1 MVNGATILE
10 AIREIVLEK
19 DIKEEDIVNGIKEG
33 FKKAYERFFDTEAI
47 IEVDFNED
55 TGMIELYQLLTVV
68 QKVED
73 DWLEIGLNQAKEIYG
88 DNVAIGDVVR
98 KAVPYDTEFS
108 RSAVHQVRQIVQQKI
123 RSASREQIYN
133 RFVDKKNQLLTGKV
147 VGMNEQGTAYLVD
160 VDGTIV
166 SLWAKKLIP
175 GDDYKINDF
184 ITFYVEDLEKD
195 SKFSQIVASRT
206 APGFL
211 EKILEGEIPEIGDG
225 IIEVKAVSRQPGVR
239 SKIAVVSHDENVEPI
254 GSIVGVKGNRINRVS
269 QQLNGEKIDVVK
281 WSPDMNE
288 FIINAMAPVR
298 VISVDVDEEN
308 NEADIIVPNE
318 QSSLAI
324 GRQGMAARLVAN
336 LLHMKINIIPLTQ
349 AEELGIEVKWN
360 GNISPAEVESKE
372 FLENTQRRRTNA
384 RRYQPHQNFEN
395 QEPAQEPVDLENL
408 QAFQDELLKT
418 EAEEQA
424 AKEEAQ
430 LMRSRAQEAKT
441 REAETEEMSK
451 ALEDLQKN
459 LAAIDDVLN
468 SNSDDE
474 DYDDYDDEDI
484 ESDDYDEYYDK

>member
-1 MVNGATILE
+1 
-10 AIREIVLEK
+10 
-19 DIKEEDIVNGIKEG
+19 
-33 FKKAYERFFDTEAI
+33 
-47 IEVDFNED
+47 
-55 TGMIELYQLLTVV
+55 
-68 QKVED
+68 
-73 DWLEIGLNQAKEIYG
+73 
-88 DNVAIGDVVR
+88 
-98 KAVPYDTEFS
+98 
-108 RSAVHQVRQIVQQKI
+108 
-123 RSASREQIYN
+123 
-133 RFVDKKNQLLTGKV
+133 
-147 VGMNEQGTAYLVD
+147 
-160 VDGTIV
+160 
-166 SLWAKKLIP
+166 
-175 GDDYKINDF
+175 
-184 ITFYVEDLEKD
+184 
-195 SKFSQIVASRT
+195 
-206 APGFL
+206 
-211 EKILEGEIPEIGDG
+211 
-225 IIEVKAVSRQPGVR
+225 
-239 SKIAVVSHDENVEPI
+239 
-254 GSIVGVKGNRINRVS
+254 
-269 QQLNGEKIDVVK
+269 
-281 WSPDMNE
+281 MNE